1 MGISKKLT
9 RTLSLTQPMHANAM
23 DAMSLL
29 RIGHVPRATT
39 ISRQVPNRLFFNQC
53 MRISLHS

>member
-1 MGISKKLT
+1 
-9 RTLSLTQPMHANAM
+9 MHANAM

>member
-1 MGISKKLT
+1 
-9 RTLSLTQPMHANAM
+9 MHANAM

-29 RIGHVPRATT
+29 RIGHVP
-39 ISRQVPNRLFFNQC
+39 NRLFFNQC